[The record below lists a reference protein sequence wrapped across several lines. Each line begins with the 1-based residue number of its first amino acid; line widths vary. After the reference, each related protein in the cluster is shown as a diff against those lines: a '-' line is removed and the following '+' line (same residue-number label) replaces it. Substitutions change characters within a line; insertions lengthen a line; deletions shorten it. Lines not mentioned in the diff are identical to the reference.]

1 MLVVNFPVSSPSS
14 PVMSSSSGLARRAPL
29 AHVPVELGD
38 SGSSWGVYR
47 ALVFYLCVFLG
58 KKGNIIEKPIP
69 PPEPSEPVLPGSVAV
84 GTVSLAVAKTGALL
98 QGIPLYKYIT
108 ILNSQK
114 VIQKHTQP
122 PTAGMYIYIWL
133 I

>member
-1 MLVVNFPVSSPSS
+1 M
-14 PVMSSSSGLARRAPL
+14 
-29 AHVPVELGD
+29 
-38 SGSSWGVYR
+38 
-47 ALVFYLCVFLG
+47 CVFLG

-98 QGIPLYKYIT
+98 QGIPLYKYIM

-122 PTAGMYIYIWL
+122 PTHACTFTVDSFSGLFYPTFNIQIVHLESTAEDQGSEVCSSAMFPWSVRKQSVMSHIAK
-133 I
+133 